1 MGALFSFAVV
11 VVLMLLAYI
20 GVAVAGMQP
29 IFGIAIPYVAALIF
43 TVGVVYRI
51 ITWGKSPV
59 PFAIPTTGGQQESLP
74 WIKQAK
80 LDNPSS
86 TMGVIGRMALEV
98 LLFRSLFRN
107 TKSELRDGRLA
118 YGSSKWLWLAGLAFH
133 WSFLIILLRHMR
145 FFAASNPLY
154 VSLLESLDGFL
165 QIGAPRL
172 YLTGVVL
179 LAAVTYLLLRRFFI
193 TQVRYISLAADYFP
207 LFLIIAIA
215 STGILMRYFF
225 KVDIV
230 AVKELTM
237 GLATF
242 SPVIPAGVGSIFY
255 VHLFL
260 VSALFIY
267 FPFSKLVHMGGVFMS
282 PTRNMANDTRAV
294 RHVNPWNYSVKVHT
308 YEEYEEDF
316 REKMISAGLPV
327 ESSSVLEEYEEELK
341 DDATDAEMP
350 VGKE

>member
-11 VVLMLLAYI
+11 VVLMLLAYT
-20 GVAVAGMQP
+20 GVAVGMQS
-29 IFGIAIPYVAALIF
+29 IFGIVIPYVAALIF
-43 TVGVVYRI
+43 TIGVVYRI
-51 ITWGKSPV
+51 IKWGKSSV

-86 TMGVIGRMALEV
+86 TAGVIGRMALEV

-145 FFAASNPLY
+145 FFAASSPAY
-154 VSLLESLDGFL
+154 VSVLESLDGFF

-172 YLTGVVL
+172 YLTGVIL

-193 TQVRYISLAADYFP
+193 TQVRYISLAPDYFP

-230 AVKELTM
+230 TVKELTM

-308 YEEYEEDF
+308 YEEYEEEF
-316 REKMISAGLPV
+316 REKMINAGLPV
-327 ESSSVLEEYEEELK
+327 ESSSVIEEYEEELK